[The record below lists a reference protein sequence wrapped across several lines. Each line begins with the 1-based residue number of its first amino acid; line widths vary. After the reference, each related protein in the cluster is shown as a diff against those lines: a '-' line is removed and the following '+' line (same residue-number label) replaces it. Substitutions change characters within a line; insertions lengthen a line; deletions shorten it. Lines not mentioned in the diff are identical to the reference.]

1 MSIARN
7 IQYNAH
13 QMTKYFDSRGS
24 EHVILKTA
32 PERHRDA
39 AFSIRLS
46 YPYPDTLP
54 FTGGAC
60 GGKIPRKWY
69 REFTGNPSIGHNS
82 ERSAFRAENE
92 QKVQAGMATFSKS
105 PKPHD
110 LQSTLPKMRPQ
121 MQAEFPGRRDRL
133 PALSIQT
140 GEKELLMSN
149 EKVVN
154 INAANNAVPLP
165 VQGGERPTLVKKIG
179 KTTYKVTIHF
189 SSTNRETMSD
199 KIKRMLRN
207 EVSQT

>member
-1 MSIARN
+1 MAL
-7 IQYNAH
+7 
-13 QMTKYFDSRGS
+13 T
-24 EHVILKTA
+24 TA

-60 GGKIPRKWY
+60 GGKIPRKWH

-82 ERSAFRAENE
+82 ERRGFYAENE
-92 QKVQAGMATFSKS
+92 QKAQAGMAVF
-105 PKPHD
+105 PKPPEPHD
-110 LQSTLPKMRPQ
+110 LQSDLPEMRSRLQ
-121 MQAEFPGRRDRL
+121 TKFSCRCDRL
-133 PALSIQT
+133 PALSVQT

-165 VQGGERPTLVKKIG
+165 VQGDERPMLVRKIS

-189 SSTNRETMSD
+189 SATSRETMSD

-207 EVSQT
+207 EISWM